1 MITQKIAACE
11 LCQGSGWITEQAGF
25 QARPCICQKDLRKQ
39 QRIAA
44 AAIPTRYIPC
54 RLENFHDRGNPRLKR
69 ARQRMREFVDCWPG
83 EDRGFLLMGGCGV
96 GKTHLAAAALREI
109 VEMDKPGQ
117 LLFSNFQDLIQA
129 IHASFSSDEAPS
141 KSEILEP
148 IIAADLLVLDELGSQ
163 KPTTFVQE
171 VLYYIINS
179 RYNNLKT
186 TLFTT
191 NYVDEPSRKDEEAL
205 EQRIGRALRSRLY
218 EMTEVV
224 LIDSSVDDYR
234 KSVAGRRI

>member
-1 MITQKIAACE
+1 MITAQACV
-11 LCQGSGWITEQAGF
+11 LCNGTGWVAEQVGF
-25 QARPCICQKDLRKQ
+25 QAHPCVCQKDQRKQ
-39 QRIAA
+39 QRTAS

-54 RLENFHDRGNPRLKR
+54 RLDNFHDRGNPRLRR

-96 GKTHLAAAALREI
+96 GKTHLAVAALLEI
-109 VEMDKPGQ
+109 IQLDKPGQ

-129 IHASFSSDEAPS
+129 IHASFSSDLAPS

-148 IIAADLLVLDELGSQ
+148 LLAADLLVLDELGSQ

-171 VLYYIINS
+171 VLYYVINT

-186 TLFTT
+186 TIFTT
-191 NYVDEPSRKDEEAL
+191 NYVDDPSRNEEEPL
-205 EQRIGRALRSRLY
+205 EQRIGRSLRSRLY

-224 LIDSSVDDYR
+224 LIDASVDDYR
-234 KSVAGRRI
+234 KNVTRHQV